1 MMQAKDEEKKIE
13 FAKFI
18 NDHSLQLIGLI
29 DTKTT
34 IIVAINGIILGLL
47 FQSEVLREVAHQND
61 EIRVLF
67 QLVVGLLGASAIFG
81 LVTIFPRIQKNTAL
95 WYSMKLS
102 PKN

>member
-1 MMQAKDEEKKIE
+1 MQAKDEEKKIE

-34 IIVAINGIILGLL
+34 IIVGINGVILGLL

-61 EIRVLF
+61 AIRVLF

-81 LVTIFPRIQKNTAL
+81 LVTIFPMIQKNTAQ